1 MTFIDWKRS
10 RRAKARLPPACEVIK
25 CSWCGLIIR
34 LDGRELAPAM
44 SQARYD
50 RMLDE
55 FLRRQIQDHPGE
67 QASDR

>member
-1 MTFIDWKRS
+1 MTFIELEKVPKSEDEVD
-10 RRAKARLPPACEVIK
+10 AGCEVIK

-44 SQARYD
+44 CQACYD

-67 QASDR
+67 HASDR